1 LKLPLSPKE
10 VLLIYQPENQ
20 QLSKV
25 MRTFLLFFSIIIC
38 SISQLN
44 AQKST
49 TTQLIEGRI
58 LDKETKSPIAGAIIF
73 VENTYPVISTQS
85 DLDGYFSLEN
95 IPTGRQT
102 LKAQKPDY
110 ITFFTD
116 NLMVRSTKG
125 IFLEIEMKKA
135 IANSNKIGV
144 ATDNRENTPLNEF
157 SVVSTRSFTV
167 EETQRYPGS
176 IYDPG
181 RMALCFPGIQG
192 YEDNES
198 DMIIRGNSASGVLY
212 RLEGLD
218 LQGVG
223 HFAWP
228 LSANGAISALSI
240 SLLSDSDLS
249 TGAFAAEYGNASSGV
264 VDMKFRTGNL
274 NNREYTFRLGLFGVD
289 FATEGPIKRGN
300 SSYLINYRYS
310 TLGILGAMGIYVVRE
325 NVNNTFQDLS
335 FNTTFESDDRK
346 DRFQV
351 FGLGG
356 LSSGQW
362 FIKEDTADWVTRQDH
377 FRVDYR
383 TAIGNIGANYRRL
396 IDERSYLKILAGAT
410 YNQLINRRNNALID
424 SIQVENHDYAIQQ
437 YTLAGTYSNKVND
450 MFRIKAGLSGH
461 GMLFDLHYD
470 KYNYINELKD
480 TLIATNGPEFTYWLQ
495 GYFQTSFHL
504 GSRFTLNAG
513 MHTLFMG
520 LNSTYSLEPR
530 ASLQYQLLKKTRLS
544 LAYGIHGQILPIGT
558 YFYQEEDVNG
568 NLIQPNRN
576 LEIAKAHHAVFNI
589 RQLLRQDMTLQLEFW
604 YQLKFDQPIGA
615 ADSSTFFLFNQRLE
629 YADRAMVSTGSGRNY
644 GVDLMFE
651 KAFRNG
657 YFILLSGSLFRSYF
671 TNAEGI
677 EYRTRYDNLF
687 ASAFT
692 IGKEFSFK
700 DGSRLST
707 GIRFLANGGMRYT
720 PADTTLSNQYN
731 ILFVDES
738 QPYTAGQSDLD
749 TPFYYRADLRLAYR
763 KDWPNFSLTLA
774 LDAQNITNNT
784 GNAFQQLYDIQNR
797 TEFLRFNGGILPVIN
812 MQIDF

>member
-1 LKLPLSPKE
+1 MK
-10 VLLIYQPENQ
+10 Q
-20 QLSKV
+20 
-25 MRTFLLFFSIIIC
+25 FLLLLSCIIFSIVDL
-38 SISQLN
+38 S
-44 AQKST
+44 AQENR

-85 DLDGYFSLEN
+85 DLDGHFSLEN
-95 IPTGRQT
+95 IPTGQQT
-102 LKAQKPDY
+102 LKAQKNDY

-116 NLMVRSTKG
+116 NLRVRSTKG
-125 IFLEIEMKKA
+125 VFLEVEMKKA

-144 ATDNRENTPLNEF
+144 ATDNRENTALNEF
-157 SVVSTRSFTV
+157 SVVSTRSFTA
-167 EETQRYPGS
+167 EETQRYAGS

-198 DMIIRGNSASGVLY
+198 DMIIRGNSANGVLY

-249 TGAFAAEYGNASSGV
+249 TGAFAAEYGNASAGV

-300 SSYLINYRYS
+300 SSYLVNYRYS
-310 TLGILGAMGIYVVRE
+310 TLGILGLMGIYVVRE

-335 FNTTFESDDRK
+335 FNTTFESEDRK

-362 FIKEDTADWVTRQDH
+362 FIKDDTTEWVTRQDH
-377 FRVDYR
+377 FRINYLTVIANLGATYR
-383 TAIGNIGANYRRL
+383 HL
-396 IDERSYLKILAGAT
+396 INERSYLKILAGAT
-410 YNQLINRRNNALID
+410 YNQLSNQRNNALID

-437 YTLAGTYSNKVND
+437 YTLSGTYSNKFSD
-450 MFRIKAGLSGH
+450 IFRLKAGLSGH
-461 GMLFDLHYD
+461 GTLFDLHYD
-470 KYNYINELKD
+470 KYNYLNEVKD
-480 TLIATNGPEFTYWLQ
+480 TLIASNGPQFTYWMQ
-495 GYFQTSFHL
+495 AYFQTSLHL
-504 GSRFTLNAG
+504 SNRFTLNAG
-513 MHTLFMG
+513 MHALYMG
-520 LNSTYSLEPR
+520 LNNSYSLEPR
-530 ASLQYQLLKKTRLS
+530 ASLQYQLFKKTRLS
-544 LAYGIHGQILPIGT
+544 LAYGLHGQILPIGT
-558 YFYQEEDVNG
+558 YFYQEKDNNG
-568 NLIQPNRN
+568 QLIQPNQN
-576 LEIAKAHHAVFNI
+576 LKIAKAHHAVFNI
-589 RQLLRQDMTLQLEFW
+589 RQLLRQDMTLQVELW

-615 ADSSTFFLFNQRLE
+615 EANSSFFLFNQRLE
-629 YADRAMVSTGSGRNY
+629 YADRAMVSSGMGRNY

-657 YFILLSGSLFRSYF
+657 YFILISGSLFRSYYS
-671 TNAEGI
+671 NAEGT
-677 EYRTRYDNLF
+677 EFRTRYDNLF
-687 ASAFT
+687 ASALT
-692 IGKEFSFK
+692 TGKEFTFK
-700 DGSRLST
+700 DGSSLSL
-707 GIRFLANGGMRYT
+707 GMRFLANGGMRYT
-720 PADTTLSNQYN
+720 PIDTALSNQYN

-738 QPYTAGQSDLD
+738 SPYTIGQSDLE
-749 TPFYYRADLRLAYR
+749 TPFYYRADLRIAYR

-774 LDAQNITNNT
+774 LDAQNITNNL
-784 GNAFQQLYDIQNR
+784 GNASQQFYDIQNR
-797 TEFLRFNGGILPVIN
+797 TELLRYESGVLPVIN
-812 MQIDF
+812 MQLDF